1 MRLTLVHVSALL
13 PRCAQIGILAN
24 KGISATD
31 IKKLRDAGLHTVAD
45 IQHTTTKKMLNIKG
59 LSEAK
64 VQKIKDV
71 AKNESG
77 NTFMSGSELRQKR
90 ESILKARRARARC
103 CRRLLPLP
111 PAAAAGSRHC
121 CSYYNRCSVLTQPTH
136 ASAWLQIS
144 TGSSDLNALLG
155 GGIETGCITEV
166 FGEFRTGKSQLSHT
180 LAVTTQ
186 LCPEDG
192 GANGKVLVIDTEGAF
207 RPDRLE
213 PIAERYNLEGSAVL
227 DNVTYVRA
235 YTSEHQTEL
244 LKEAAGL
251 LVEDSYRC
259 LIIDSATSL
268 FRVDYTGRGELAAR
282 QRKSLRKS

>member
-103 CRRLLPLP
+103 CLLLPP

-136 ASAWLQIS
+136 ALCLAADQH
-144 TGSSDLNALLG
+144 GLLRL
-155 GGIETGCITEV
+155 E
-166 FGEFRTGKSQLSHT
+166 RAARRRH
-180 LAVTTQ
+180 
-186 LCPEDG
+186 
-192 GANGKVLVIDTEGAF
+192 
-207 RPDRLE
+207 RDRLHHRGVWRVPYRQE
-213 PIAERYNLEGSAVL
+213 PALTHTRRHYAALPGGRRRERQGPR
-227 DNVTYVRA
+227 D
-235 YTSEHQTEL
+235 
-244 LKEAAGL
+244 
-251 LVEDSYRC
+251 
-259 LIIDSATSL
+259 
-268 FRVDYTGRGELAAR
+268 
-282 QRKSLRKS
+282 

>member
-1 MRLTLVHVSALL
+1 MAGGAAAARCLLRARSAAPLPLTIPPSTMRLTLVHVSALL

-103 CRRLLPLP
+103 CLLL
-111 PAAAAGSRHC
+111 PAAAAAC
-121 CSYYNRCSVLTQPTH
+121 CRCRLPPLLLLLQPLQRADTTH
-136 ASAWLQIS
+136 ACSLPGCRSA
-144 TGSSDLNALLG
+144 
-155 GGIETGCITEV
+155 
-166 FGEFRTGKSQLSHT
+166 
-180 LAVTTQ
+180 
-186 LCPEDG
+186 
-192 GANGKVLVIDTEGAF
+192 
-207 RPDRLE
+207 
-213 PIAERYNLEGSAVL
+213 
-227 DNVTYVRA
+227 RA
-235 YTSEHQTEL
+235 PQT
-244 LKEAAGL
+244 
-251 LVEDSYRC
+251 
-259 LIIDSATSL
+259 
-268 FRVDYTGRGELAAR
+268 
-282 QRKSLRKS
+282 